1 MTQAN
6 TRPAQSAPAST
17 TLLLVSL
24 GLGLVTIVLINI
36 YMTRVRTE
44 VYGDT
49 FTVYRLTRSLQPGDK
64 VQNIERDLRVVQVPS
79 DFEDAFSTAISP
91 QNVNSFVGQELLRAA
106 TAGDV
111 LTYSLYTPLGGAPD
125 DTLIRPGYRKISLP
139 VNYRL
144 VPKDLRPGMYVDL
157 AGAFPLGGDTATPLW
172 IMDRVKVLAVGSH
185 TLADEETE
193 AGRTRRSSNYRT
205 IDIEVLP
212 DEALQLFMITSM
224 SVGDLHL
231 SERNPSDRNVRAEGQ
246 INPVLLDMIKRRQAA
261 GGSGS
266 Q

>member
-1 MTQAN
+1 MSQVRSDA
-6 TRPAQSAPAST
+6 
-17 TLLLVSL
+17 L
-24 GLGLVTIVLINI
+24 GQ
-36 YMTRVRTE
+36 
-44 VYGDT
+44 T
-49 FTVYRLTRSLQPGDK
+49 FTVYRLSRSLQPGDK
-64 VQNIERDLRVVQVPS
+64 VQNIDRDLQAVRVPT

-91 QNVNSFVGQELLRAA
+91 ENVNSYLGQEIMRPV

-111 LTYSLYTPLGGAPD
+111 LMYSLYTPLGGSPD

-144 VPKDLRPGMYVDL
+144 VPKDLRPGMFVDL
-157 AGAFPLGGDTATPLW
+157 SGSFPLGGDSATVVW

-193 AGRTRRSSNYRT
+193 AGRTRRSNNFRT

-212 DEALQLFMITSM
+212 DEALQLFMIHNM
-224 SVGDLHL
+224 AVGDMHI

-246 INPVLLDMIKRRQAA
+246 INPALIEMIARRK
-261 GGSGS
+261 GGTRSP
-266 Q
+266 